1 MKRKSKLDPKIFK
14 AGKFTIKNFILA
26 IDFFLTYLKFIIIE
40 NWKGLLK
47 PHFFPWVVAHFEIG
61 C

>member
-14 AGKFTIKNFILA
+14 EGKFTIKNFILA
-26 IDFFLTYLKFIIIE
+26 IDFFFDIFEIYNNKKLE
-40 NWKGLLK
+40 RSLK